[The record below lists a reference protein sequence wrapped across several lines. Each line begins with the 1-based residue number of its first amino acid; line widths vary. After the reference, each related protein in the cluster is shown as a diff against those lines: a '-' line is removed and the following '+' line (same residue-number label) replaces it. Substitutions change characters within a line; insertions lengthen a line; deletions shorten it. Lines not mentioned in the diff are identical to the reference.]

1 MELQRLSE
9 ACFSSPLDLSI
20 RHGDDLAGELTRRCL
35 AALAEA
41 TGASSARW
49 QPCGAV
55 FHRAPNAA
63 TAVGAA
69 TATGW
74 VERLDDEGSVV
85 FRVVAASSAGVE
97 RVDAS
102 IAFQTVAVAAW
113 CVRFVAEPSG
123 VAAAA
128 ASARAPVPA
137 RRVAAHAASAR
148 ERSAPATAR

>member
-9 ACFSSPLDLSI
+9 ACFASPLDLSF
-20 RHGDDLAGELTRRCL
+20 RHCDELAGELTRRCL

-49 QPCGAV
+49 RPCGAV

-63 TAVGAA
+63 IAAGAA

-74 VERLDDEGSVV
+74 VERLDDDRSVV
-85 FRVVAASSAGVE
+85 FRVVAASPHGVE

-102 IAFQTVAVAAW
+102 IAFETAAVASW
-113 CVRFVAEPSG
+113 CVRIVAEPS
-123 VAAAA
+123 VAAA
-128 ASARAPVPA
+128 ASASAPAPA
-137 RRVAAHAASAR
+137 RRVATPGATAR
-148 ERSAPATAR
+148 ERSAFATAR